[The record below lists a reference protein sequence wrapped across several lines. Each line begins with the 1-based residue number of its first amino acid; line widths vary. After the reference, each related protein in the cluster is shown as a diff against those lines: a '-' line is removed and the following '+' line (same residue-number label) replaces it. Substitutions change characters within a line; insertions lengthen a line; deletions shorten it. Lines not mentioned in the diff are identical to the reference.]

1 MDSPTFWK
9 PVAMNT
15 NDDIEKQ
22 EDIFSNSSAVATP
35 SASIS
40 GLSKSNCKFAWRDIS
55 YAVDTPSGKKQIL
68 QTVSGCV
75 EKGTFSPLL

>member
-1 MDSPTFWK
+1 MK
-9 PVAMNT
+9 T

-22 EDIFSNSSAVATP
+22 EDTFSSSSAVATP
-35 SASIS
+35 SALTY

-68 QTVSGCV
+68 QKVSGCV
-75 EKGTFSPLL
+75 EKGTLSPLL